1 MTTVKTFMDAM
12 TSAQTSIEP
21 IAFVMI
27 DVV

>member
-12 TSAQTSIEP
+12 TSAQTASEP